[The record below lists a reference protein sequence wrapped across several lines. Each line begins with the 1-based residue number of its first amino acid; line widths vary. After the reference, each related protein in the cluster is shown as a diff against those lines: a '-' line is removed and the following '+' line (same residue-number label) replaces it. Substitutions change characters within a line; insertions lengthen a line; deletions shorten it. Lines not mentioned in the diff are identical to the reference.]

1 MNYKKIIIIVILLLI
16 DQVSKFF
23 IAINNVYL
31 PIINDFFYIEYAT
44 NKGAAFSILSGQN
57 IILILITLVLIFII
71 YKIMKTY
78 KEGIINDLS
87 FGLLYGGILGNLFDR
102 LFLGYVRDFI
112 SFKFGNYY
120 FPTFNIADTGIV
132 IGAAILIVATIVEEV
147 KNRGNKSRRRQK
159 RETR

>member
-1 MNYKKIIIIVILLLI
+1 MNYKKIIFIVIVLLL
-16 DQVSKFF
+16 DQISKYF
-23 IAINNVYL
+23 IAVNNVFVT
-31 PIINDFFYIEYAT
+31 IINDFFYIEYAT

-57 IILILITLVLIFII
+57 ILLIIITLVLIYVI
-71 YKIMKTY
+71 YRIMKSY
-78 KEGIINDLS
+78 KEGIINDIS

-120 FPTFNIADTGIV
+120 FPTFNTADTGIV

-147 KNRGNKSRRRQK
+147 KNRGNKSRKRRK
-159 RETR
+159 N

>member
-1 MNYKKIIIIVILLLI
+1 MNYKKIIFIVIVLLL
-16 DQVSKFF
+16 DQISKYF
-23 IAINNVYL
+23 ISVNNVFFTV
-31 PIINDFFYIEYAT
+31 INDFFYIEYAE

-57 IILILITLVLIFII
+57 IILIIITLVLIFII

-78 KEGIINDLS
+78 KDGIINDIS

-120 FPTFNIADTGIV
+120 YPTFNIADSAIV
-132 IGAAILIVATIVEEV
+132 IGAAIIIVATIVEEV
-147 KNRGNKSRRRQK
+147 KKRGNKSSRRQK